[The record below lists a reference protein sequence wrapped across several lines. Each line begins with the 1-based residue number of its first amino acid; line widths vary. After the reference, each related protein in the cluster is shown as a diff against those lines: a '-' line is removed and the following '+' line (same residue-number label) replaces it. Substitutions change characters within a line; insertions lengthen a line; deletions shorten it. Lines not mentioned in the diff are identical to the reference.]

1 MSELKLKELL
11 EKYPFVAD
19 FFDSTGF
26 FIDDDLE
33 LTFSEFLNKISEEE
47 LEEKAIDRDEIKI
60 QLDIFIK
67 QMLQFLGDNKE
78 IIESLTIFP
87 GHNKS
92 GEKEKFDKFDIFSSQ
107 IVSIVGPTGSGKS
120 RLLADIE
127 WAAQNDTPTGRT
139 IYINGR
145 KPDPKWRYSTNNKLV
160 AQLSQNMNFVMDLTA
175 REFITMH
182 AESRMV
188 ENIESVVEK
197 ILYEANKLAGENF
210 SPETAVTAL
219 SGGQSRA
226 LMIADTA
233 VLSSSPIV
241 LIDEIENA
249 GIDRKKALD
258 LLISQDKIVLM
269 ATHDPLLA
277 LMADKRIVI
286 KNGGIDKIIETT
298 SEEKEVLVRLNYI
311 DGIMQE
317 SRKRL
322 RAGMT
327 LEGDICQEVIQN
339 PHSLGE

>member
-1 MSELKLKELL
+1 MSELRLKELL

-92 GEKEKFDKFDIFSSQ
+92 GEKEKFQKLDIFSSQ
-107 IVSIVGPTGSGKS
+107 IVSIVGATGSGKS

-175 REFITMH
+175 R
-182 AESRMV
+182 
-188 ENIESVVEK
+188 
-197 ILYEANKLAGENF
+197 
-210 SPETAVTAL
+210 
-219 SGGQSRA
+219 
-226 LMIADTA
+226 
-233 VLSSSPIV
+233 
-241 LIDEIENA
+241 
-249 GIDRKKALD
+249 
-258 LLISQDKIVLM
+258 
-269 ATHDPLLA
+269 
-277 LMADKRIVI
+277 
-286 KNGGIDKIIETT
+286 
-298 SEEKEVLVRLNYI
+298 
-311 DGIMQE
+311 
-317 SRKRL
+317 
-322 RAGMT
+322 
-327 LEGDICQEVIQN
+327 
-339 PHSLGE
+339 